1 MLRRCLLFL
10 FLSIFLIH
18 FINASYN
25 TFSLENFAENIFD
38 FFDASTIILGSL
50 FILFFIPVNFALRRY
65 FKNDSWAGIGAF
77 CVSFLIIY
85 VLNKSGF
92 DFSSLFFSF
101 GLSENLLY
109 SILPVIFLIGFI
121 IFIWYFSFSAFF
133 LSSGLILFILTI
145 FTNLIYEKG
154 AALVF
159 GAILFLIGVWLWNK
173 GNKGNTGVRVNNLVK
188 PMDKIKNVSGSSS
201 PSKPSGW
208 IHGGKVLNLDMVERK
223 KAWQKKLNAL
233 YEDNARLAK
242 RNNGRIPAR
251 GTSDGERRAKNMKSI
266 KVLENLIRSQ

>member
-25 TFSLENFAENIFD
+25 TFSL
-38 FFDASTIILGSL
+38 
-50 FILFFIPVNFALRRY
+50 RRY

-85 VLNKSGF
+85 LLNKSGF
-92 DFSSLFFSF
+92 DFNGLFFSF
-101 GLSENLLY
+101 GFSENLLY
-109 SILPVIFLIGFI
+109 SILPIIFLIGFI
-121 IFIWYFSFSAFF
+121 IFIWYFSFSALF
-133 LSSGLILFILTI
+133 LSSSLILFILTI
-145 FTNLIYEKG
+145 FTNFIYEKG

-173 GNKGNTGVRVNNLVK
+173 GNKGNTVRVNNWVK
-188 PMDKIKNVSGSSS
+188 PMDKVKNVSGSSS
-201 PSKPSGW
+201 PFKPSGW

-266 KVLENLIRSQ
+266 KVLENLIKSQ

>member
-25 TFSLENFAENIFD
+25 TFSL
-38 FFDASTIILGSL
+38 
-50 FILFFIPVNFALRRY
+50 RRY

-85 VLNKSGF
+85 LLNKSGF
-92 DFSSLFFSF
+92 DFNGLFFSF
-101 GLSENLLY
+101 GFSENLLY
-109 SILPVIFLIGFI
+109 SILPI
-121 IFIWYFSFSAFF
+121 I
-133 LSSGLILFILTI
+133 
-145 FTNLIYEKG
+145 
-154 AALVF
+154 
-159 GAILFLIGVWLWNK
+159 FLIGVWLWNK
-173 GNKGNTGVRVNNLVK
+173 GNKGNTVRVNNWVK
-188 PMDKIKNVSGSSS
+188 PMDKVKNVSGSSS
-201 PSKPSGW
+201 PFKPSGW

>member
-1 MLRRCLLFL
+1 MLRRCLLFM
-10 FLSIFLIH
+10 FLPIFLVH
-18 FINASYN
+18 FFSASYN

-50 FILFFIPVNFALRRY
+50 FILFF
-65 FKNDSWAGIGAF
+65 
-77 CVSFLIIY
+77 
-85 VLNKSGF
+85 
-92 DFSSLFFSF
+92 
-101 GLSENLLY
+101 
-109 SILPVIFLIGFI
+109 
-121 IFIWYFSFSAFF
+121 
-133 LSSGLILFILTI
+133 
-145 FTNLIYEKG
+145 IYEKG

>member
-50 FILFFIPVNFALRRY
+50 LILFFIPVNFALRRY
-65 FKNDSWAGIGAF
+65 FKNDSGAF

-85 VLNKSGF
+85 LLNKSGF
-92 DFSSLFFSF
+92 DFNGLFFSF
-101 GLSENLLY
+101 GFSENLLY
-109 SILPVIFLIGFI
+109 SILPIIFLIGFI
-121 IFIWYFSFSAFF
+121 IFIWYFSFSALF
-133 LSSGLILFILTI
+133 LSSSLILFILTI
-145 FTNLIYEKG
+145 FTNFIYEKG

-208 IHGGKVLNLDMVERK
+208 I
-223 KAWQKKLNAL
+223 
-233 YEDNARLAK
+233 
-242 RNNGRIPAR
+242 PAR